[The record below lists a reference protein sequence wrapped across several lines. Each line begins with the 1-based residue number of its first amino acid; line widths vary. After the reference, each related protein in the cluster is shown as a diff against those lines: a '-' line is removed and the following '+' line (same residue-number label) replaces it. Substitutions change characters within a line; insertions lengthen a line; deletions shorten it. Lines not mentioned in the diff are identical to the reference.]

1 MARKAAVMR
10 IKRRH
15 LRTLSGS
22 IAFVM
27 FFLIIGTVGAVE
39 CDALPLFEGTIRLII
54 FLALWV
60 LFTYLAGGFEE
71 YSERRDKQKGRK
83 ERTPCKQQHSL

>member
-1 MARKAAVMR
+1 MR
-10 IKRRH
+10 IKRKH

-22 IAFVM
+22 IAFAM

-39 CDALPLFEGTIRLII
+39 CDTLPLFEGTIRLII

-71 YSERRDKQKGRK
+71 YSERRDKQ
-83 ERTPCKQQHSL
+83 

>member
-27 FFLIIGTVGAVE
+27 FLLIIGTVGAME
-39 CDALPLFEGTIRLII
+39 CGTVPLTEGMIRAFI
-54 FLALWV
+54 FMALWV
-60 LFTYLAGGFEE
+60 LFTYLAGGF
-71 YSERRDKQKGRK
+71 SK
-83 ERTPCKQQHSL
+83 